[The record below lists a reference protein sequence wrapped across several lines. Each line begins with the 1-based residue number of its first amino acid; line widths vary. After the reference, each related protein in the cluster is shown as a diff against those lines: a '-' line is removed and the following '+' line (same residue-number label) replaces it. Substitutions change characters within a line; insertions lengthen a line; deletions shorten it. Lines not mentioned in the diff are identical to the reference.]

1 MNIKFKEVSIN
12 EIPKQLLLGASQN
25 VFIKNYI
32 YIKNLK
38 KKRILILYNNI
49 MVGFFNPL
57 VRGQCYRLIAIY
69 ISNEFRNLGIA
80 TETIK
85 IFTENK
91 NSRAVIDEKNIA
103 SQKAFSKSGFI
114 KTDKKIILKGNKLAY
129 EWIKQGG
136 PNGLD

>member
-1 MNIKFKEVSIN
+1 MNIELKEVNIN
-12 EIPKQLLLGASQN
+12 EIPKQLLLEASQN

-38 KKRILILYNNI
+38 KKRMLILYNNI
-49 MVGFFNPL
+49 IVGVFNPL
-57 VRGQCYRLIAIY
+57 IMGQCYRLIAIY

-91 NSRAVIDEKNIA
+91 NSKAIIDEKNVA
-103 SQKAFSKSGFI
+103 SQKTFSKAGFI
-114 KTDKKIILKGNKLAY
+114 KTDKKIILRGNKLAY
-129 EWIKQGG
+129 EWTKLEVL
-136 PNGLD
+136 NGLD